1 MRERRKINKLKVG
14 ICIFLIVL
22 LLALSVFGRYIYN
35 SAREAYFTARQ
46 FFFSSNILSVEGS
59 EYQYDNWTGVDTY
72 PIEIELYS
80 YNNKL
85 SRIDYDLQYTI
96 TCESLSEKISCSIN
110 TEDGGTSATGTIYA
124 TLNGTPNN
132 VSRVAILVKPLAQI
146 NVGEEVKLKVT
157 AKTEEPYQK
166 EISCEFS
173 LKMKLSGQT
182 SYSIEDVANRDYAL
196 LKLVNPDESGAQ
208 VTLTFDPTK
217 VRLDLNDETRLND
230 SDRDQAAVLGK
241 DLRHADLLADDTFLH
256 LILPPDHS
264 LISIS
269 TPAGRSSFSIA
280 SKVARVGF

>member
-217 VRLDLNDETRLND
+217 VRLDLNDEIYQDRVSMETD
-230 SDRDQAAVLGK
+230 SNGYVKKIVFNMPAEGSKNVKFYKVNKSENYTYPGVED
-241 DLRHADLLADDTFLH
+241 
-256 LILPPDHS
+256 S
-264 LISIS
+264 SII
-269 TPAGRSSFSIA
+269 T
-280 SKVARVGF
+280 VTT